1 MAQRSV
7 DLPRA
12 LALVAPL
19 RNHAV
24 SAWSQRWP
32 LSTNRPGSR
41 ISIDNES
48 AWPMP
53 AYWWMSL
60 PGLMDR
66 EHGAK
71 KRPRPGSI
79 RAPTAGPHA
88 RTACEDFPGWCLLPE
103 AIAGCR
109 ASAIRSAVALP
120 RRQVLALRK
129 SWDCGS
135 RICRPGIRWRSS
147 PACVGT
153 GSPLST
159 GSTTLES
166 CALATRQLLHG
177 HGVSSSELLVQST
190 GTTATS
196 KALHS
201 SFAIREWRTT
211 ASDVGPLLLQPP
223 ARPAPAGSGGAAA
236 PGS

>member
-1 MAQRSV
+1 MAWAFKKEANQGTKQAKVHGLGRLITRHCEGERCLRRWMQDRLQEIRDQDRDRLVLWLPVGFAFGAGATCSVRADDPAFVWVTLAFLALFAWLLLSVMAQRSV

-71 KRPRPGSI
+71 
-79 RAPTAGPHA
+79 
-88 RTACEDFPGWCLLPE
+88 
-103 AIAGCR
+103 
-109 ASAIRSAVALP
+109 
-120 RRQVLALRK
+120 
-129 SWDCGS
+129 
-135 RICRPGIRWRSS
+135 
-147 PACVGT
+147 
-153 GSPLST
+153 
-159 GSTTLES
+159 
-166 CALATRQLLHG
+166 
-177 HGVSSSELLVQST
+177 
-190 GTTATS
+190 
-196 KALHS
+196 
-201 SFAIREWRTT
+201 
-211 ASDVGPLLLQPP
+211 
-223 ARPAPAGSGGAAA
+223 
-236 PGS
+236 